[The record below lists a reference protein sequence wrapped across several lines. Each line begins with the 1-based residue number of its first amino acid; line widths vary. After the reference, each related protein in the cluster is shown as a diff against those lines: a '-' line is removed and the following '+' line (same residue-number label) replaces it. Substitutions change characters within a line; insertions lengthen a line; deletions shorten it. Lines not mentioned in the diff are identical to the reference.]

1 MKWDNEGK
9 ALGSLWVVETSQ
21 GNEMLFNGL
30 FLSILLPPP
39 YIYESWL
46 FKLSLISQEIKL
58 QEDTDFIL
66 FATLILGSQRV

>member
-30 FLSILLPPP
+30 LLSILLPPP
-39 YIYESWL
+39 YIYESL
-46 FKLSLISQEIKL
+46 FFKLSLISQEIKL
-58 QEDTDFIL
+58 QEDLDFIL
-66 FATLILGSQRV
+66 FTTLIPVSQRV